1 MLSPTERLA
10 IEAARAALARL
21 QGVTY
26 TPTPKWVGGHLF
38 VTRDHCA
45 TANHAASL
53 ALLDEILSPSAG
65 EPPAPA

>member
-1 MLSPTERLA
+1 MLSFNERLA
-10 IEAARAALARL
+10 IESARAALARL
-21 QGVTY
+21 HRVTY

-45 TANHAASL
+45 IADTSIEL
-53 ALLDEILSPSAG
+53 ALLDAILPPSTG